1 MCIRDRCRSM
11 VSQSATSFTNP
22 SSRDLALPPLIN
34 SANFDNLCN
43 NTIRLIIAKLNILVL
58 WLDLTT
64 KNIEFQISDFFTAFS
79 NAQTSH
85 LILEI
90 GVMIAVG
97 TISLFFSYVLITHL
111 KAALRKYSQSQSLL
125 LWTL

>member
-34 SANFDNLCN
+34 SANFDNL
-43 NTIRLIIAKLNILVL
+43 LL